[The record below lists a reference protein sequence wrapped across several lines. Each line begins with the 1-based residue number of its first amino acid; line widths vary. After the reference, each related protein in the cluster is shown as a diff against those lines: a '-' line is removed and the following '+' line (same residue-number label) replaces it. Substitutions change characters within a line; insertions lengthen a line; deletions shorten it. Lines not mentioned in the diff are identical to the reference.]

1 MGVLR
6 LPLSRPRG
14 APTGDRDGVLGGT
27 PSTDRI
33 ITLYGRMPVVE
44 ALLDPRATVIRLV
57 VARNAQGDGVDRI
70 RDLAKARG
78 IAVER
83 ADPRRVTQLSGNGRH
98 DQGVVARIE
107 SPGLVDLEDWLRARP
122 AGSGYHLFLLDGLT
136 NPSNVGMIIRSAVAA
151 GLDGIVLPRAGSP
164 DVGPLV
170 VKASAGIA
178 LFAPVL
184 RAPTA
189 AQAAR
194 LLGDGGA
201 SLIGLRAGG
210 ATTIWDTP
218 LAARTVFVLGNE
230 TLGVSA
236 AVAET
241 VTSWA
246 SVPLCGGVESL
257 NVATASTVVAF
268 EVARRRAG

>member
-1 MGVLR
+1 
-6 LPLSRPRG
+6 
-14 APTGDRDGVLGGT
+14 
-27 PSTDRI
+27 
-33 ITLYGRMPVVE
+33 MPVIE
-44 ALLDPRATVIRLV
+44 ALLDERTTLLRLI
-57 VARNAQGDGVDRI
+57 VARNAQGEAVDRI
-70 RDLAKARG
+70 RELAKARG

-98 DQGVVARIE
+98 DQGVVARVE
-107 SPGLVDLEDWLRARP
+107 SPGLVDLDGWLGGRP
-122 AGSGYHLFLLDGLT
+122 GGAGYHLFLLDGLT

-184 RAPTA
+184 RTPTA
-189 AQAAR
+189 AEAAR
-194 LLGDGGA
+194 LLVDSGA
-201 SLIGLRAGG
+201 TLVGLRAAG

-230 TLGVSA
+230 TLGISA
-236 AVAET
+236 AVAGA

-268 EVARRRAG
+268 EVARRRELATRA